1 MGSRSIFFEEWKSC
15 LRAHYLHV
23 VRINDQVTEPTL
35 RRVLLD
41 AGVSDSEIER
51 WYQEAVLTRQSG
63 NKNDVYQ
70 DRLL

>member
-1 MGSRSIFFEEWKSC
+1 MGRRSIFFEEWKAC

-23 VRINDQVTEPTL
+23 VHINDQITEPTL

-41 AGVSDSEIER
+41 AGVSEAEIER
-51 WYQEAVLTRQSG
+51 WYQEAVLKRQSV
-63 NKNDVYQ
+63 NDSYQ

>member
-1 MGSRSIFFEEWKSC
+1 MSRRSIFFEEWKAG

-35 RRVLLD
+35 RQVLLD
-41 AGVSDSEIER
+41 AGVSENEIER
-51 WYQEAVLTRQSG
+51 WYQEAVLTRQSA
-63 NKNDVYQ
+63 NDPRQ

>member
-1 MGSRSIFFEEWKSC
+1 MGRRSIFFEEWKSS

-23 VRINDQVTEPTL
+23 VRINDQITEPTL

-41 AGVSDSEIER
+41 AGVSDNEIER
-51 WYQEAVLTRQSG
+51 WYQEAVLTRQSSS
-63 NKNDVYQ
+63 DSYQ